1 MKRRRSLL
9 ATQVR
14 LALLRLAGGRREGR
28 LGHQHRAS
36 KQRPGQPRRA
46 VANSRVRRNGAP
58 LGVPAHKDSAKV
70 AAESGGL
77 CSQRLGVSR
86 VVIVAAA

>member
-14 LALLRLAGGRREGR
+14 FALLRLREGR

-46 VANSRVRRNGAP
+46 AANSRVRHNGAP

-70 AAESGGL
+70 AAKSGGL
-77 CSQRLGVSR
+77 CSQRLGGSR
-86 VVIVAAA
+86 VDIVAAA